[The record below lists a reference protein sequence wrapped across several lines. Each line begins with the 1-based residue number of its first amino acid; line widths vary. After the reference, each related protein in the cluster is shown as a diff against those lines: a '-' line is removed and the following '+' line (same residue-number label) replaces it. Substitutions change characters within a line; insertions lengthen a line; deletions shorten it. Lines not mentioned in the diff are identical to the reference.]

1 MMKIGG
7 VLPLVML
14 FIMVISDVQS
24 WSQPARD
31 LKIRTWVS
39 SRSFP
44 QCRRQTGLFSAAKKI
59 MGVDEWTDAS
69 QKDTVEV
76 VEAEPT
82 MELTFDNVDT
92 VLDEVRPYLQS
103 DGGNIRVVSV
113 DPALREINVAL
124 QGACG
129 SCPSSTVTMQMGV
142 ERVLREK
149 FGELA
154 AIRAVSD
161 VPEEPTILTVDA
173 VEDSISQIRPAVE
186 GMKGTVKVDSV
197 DQVTGT
203 VRIAFTGPELL
214 KRGIELTVKD
224 NKLVSDVVFIC
235 PCCS

>member
-1 MMKIGG
+1 
-7 VLPLVML
+7 
-14 FIMVISDVQS
+14 
-24 WSQPARD
+24 
-31 LKIRTWVS
+31 
-39 SRSFP
+39 
-44 QCRRQTGLFSAAKKI
+44 
-59 MGVDEWTDAS
+59 MGVDEWTIAS
-69 QKDTVEV
+69 QKEAAEV
-76 VEAEPT
+76 VEAEAEP

-113 DPALREINVAL
+113 DAALREINVAL